1 MEQRKLNNITS
12 LWGIAAVFII
22 VHHYSTFLIPEIK
35 QFTSAFT
42 PLISKN
48 CILVDFLLSIKTT
61 YLGRGR
67 GSRLLP

>member
-1 MEQRKLNNITS
+1 VEQRKSDNITS
-12 LWGIAAVFII
+12 LRGIAAVFII

-35 QFTSAFT
+35 QFTSIFT

-48 CILVDFLLSIKTT
+48 CILVDFLLSINSM